1 MKCGVVVPSLG
12 GPGLATCLD
21 TVRRL
26 DPPATAVVAVVS
38 GDRAANISTPDGV
51 RRVNAIPRLGF
62 AAAVNAGLA
71 ALPPGLDAAAI
82 VNDDVLLQPRW
93 LGRLAA
99 HLDQHPRLAAVQGTV
114 RTADGSR
121 VDGRGVAFS
130 RFGLPVQID
139 RGAPPTPEPS
149 PGPQPVAVSLTAA
162 LLRRRALEEV
172 AFPGT
177 GAVLDEAFDS
187 YHEDTDLG
195 LRLMR
200 LGWLAGWVPDAPC
213 RHVGS
218 STGARLRW
226 RHPWW
231 LLANPW
237 RVVAGNLTYDGVRR
251 LKRRMAWGELRA
263 TLRLSLRNPVVLLVA
278 PVVATKVRRIVAQ
291 ASARETPG
299 PRLQSLPGMPP

>member
-26 DPPATAVVAVVS
+26 DPPAVAVVAVVS
-38 GDRAANISTPDGV
+38 GERAANVATPEGI
-51 RRVNAIPRLGF
+51 RRVNSIPRLGF

-71 ALPPGLDAAAI
+71 ALPPGLAAAAI

-99 HLDQHPRLAAVQGTV
+99 HLEQHPRVAAVQGTV

-130 RFGLPVQID
+130 RFGLPLQID
-139 RGAPPTPEPS
+139 RGTPATPEPS
-149 PGPQPVAVSLTAA
+149 PGPEPVAVSLTAA

-195 LRLMR
+195 LRLIR
-200 LGWLAGWVPDAPC
+200 LGWRAGWVPNAPC

-218 STGARLRW
+218 STGRRLRW

-237 RVVAGNLTYDGVRR
+237 RVVGGNLTYDGVRR
-251 LKRRMAWGELRA
+251 LTRRMAWGELR
-263 TLRLSLRNPVVLLVA
+263 TSLRLSVRNPLVLLVA
-278 PVVATKVRRIVAQ
+278 PAVAARVRRIVSQ

-299 PRLQSLPGMPP
+299 PRLHSLPGMPS